1 MTSKFTIPIV
11 ADMSSGRERELGY
24 NMGRM
29 FTFLIIT
36 VSLLSVLLVVVASM
50 RPVPTVVSRFEL
62 DRRAGKANKEAK
74 EALRREHLLS
84 DVLVVQRIVVSILL
98 VAVVLLSVAT
108 FGWIIGTIVGIII
121 ALGYA
126 AISRFNPLMRASHRL
141 YERIE
146 PSLLRFVEK
155 SSGVLIF
162 FRGVSGHD
170 TDTYHRFD
178 SREELQQLVNNS
190 GDILSANERSLIVNG
205 LVFSSK
211 EVRSVMTPKSV
222 VSTIKKSEFLG
233 PLVLDELHQLGH
245 SRLPVIGSD
254 LDHVVGVLHL
264 NDLLSLDIKRS
275 VTAEKAMD
283 PKVYYIH
290 QEDTLEH
297 ALAAFLKTH
306 HHLFIVINDLRE
318 TVGILTIEDV
328 LEALIGHKIIDED
341 DNHEDLRAVA
351 AKKAETNNQP
361 GDHVDL

>member
-1 MTSKFTIPIV
+1 
-11 ADMSSGRERELGY
+11 
-24 NMGRM
+24 MGRM
-29 FTFLIIT
+29 FTFLVIV
-36 VSLLSVLLVVVASM
+36 VSLLFVLLVIVSSM
-50 RPVPTVVSRFEL
+50 RPIPNVVSRFEL
-62 DRRAGKANKEAK
+62 DRRASKANKEAK
-74 EALRREHLLS
+74 LALRREQLLP
-84 DVLVVQRIVVSILL
+84 DILALQRITISILL
-98 VAVVLLSVAT
+98 VSVVLLSVVT
-108 FGWIIGTIVGIII
+108 FGWAIGAIVGFIV
-121 ALGYA
+121 ALEYA
-126 AISRFNPLMRASHRL
+126 AISRLTPLMQVSHRL

-155 SSGVLIF
+155 FSGIF
-162 FRGVSGHD
+162 IFVRGVAGHD
-170 TDTYHRFD
+170 TDHYHRFD

-190 GDILSANERSLIVNG
+190 GDVLSANERSLIVNG
-205 LVFSSK
+205 LAFSAK
-211 EVRSVMTPKSV
+211 EVRSVMTPKNV
-222 VSTIKKSEFLG
+222 MSTIKKSEFLG

-245 SRLPVIGSD
+245 SRLPVIGND
-254 LDHVVGVLHL
+254 LDHVVGILHL

-290 QEDTLEH
+290 QDDTLEH
-297 ALAAFLKTH
+297 ALSAFLKTH

>member
-1 MTSKFTIPIV
+1 
-11 ADMSSGRERELGY
+11 
-24 NMGRM
+24 M
-29 FTFLIIT
+29 FTFLVIV
-36 VSLLSVLLVVVASM
+36 VSLLFVLLVVITSM
-50 RPVPTVVSRFEL
+50 RPVPDIISRFEL
-62 DRRAGKANKEAK
+62 DRRASRANKEARS
-74 EALRREHLLS
+74 ALRRERLLP
-84 DVLVVQRIVVSILL
+84 DVLVLQRIIVSILL
-98 VAVVLLSVAT
+98 VAVVLLSIVT
-108 FGWIIGTIVGIII
+108 FGWVIGTIVGFAV
-121 ALGYA
+121 ALQYA
-126 AISRFNPLMRASHRL
+126 VISRFGPLMKVSHGL
-141 YERIE
+141 YEHLE

-155 SSGVLIF
+155 SSGVFVF

-170 TDTYHRFD
+170 TEDHHRFD

-190 GDILSANERSLIVNG
+190 GDILSSNERSLIVNG
-205 LVFSSK
+205 LAFSVK

-245 SRLPVIGSD
+245 SRLPVISND
-254 LDHVVGVLHL
+254 IDHVVGILHL

-290 QEDTLEH
+290 QDDTLEH

-328 LEALIGHKIIDED
+328 LEALIGHKIVDED

-351 AKKAETNNQP
+351 AKKAESNNQP

>member
-1 MTSKFTIPIV
+1 
-11 ADMSSGRERELGY
+11 
-24 NMGRM
+24 M
-29 FTFLIIT
+29 FTFLVIV
-36 VSLLSVLLVVVASM
+36 VSLLFILLVVVASM
-50 RPVPTVVSRFEL
+50 RPIPSIVSRFEL
-62 DRRAGKANKEAK
+62 DRRASKANKEAK
-74 EALRREHLLS
+74 LALRRERLLP
-84 DVLVVQRIVVSILL
+84 DVLALQRVVVSILL
-98 VAVVLLSVAT
+98 VAVVLLSVVT
-108 FGWIIGTIVGIII
+108 FGWVIGVAVGFIV
-121 ALGYA
+121 ALQYA
-126 AISRFNPLMRASHRL
+126 VISRFGPLMRLTHRL

-146 PSLLRFVEK
+146 LPLLRFIEK
-155 SSGVLIF
+155 SSGLFVFL
-162 FRGVSGHD
+162 RGVSGHD

-178 SREELQQLVNNS
+178 SREELQELINKS
-190 GDILSANERSLIVNG
+190 GDILSSNERSLIVNG

-245 SRLPVIGSD
+245 SRLPVISSD
-254 LDHVVGVLHL
+254 LDHVVGILHL

-290 QEDTLEH
+290 QDDTLEH

-328 LEALIGHKIIDED
+328 LEALIGHKIVDED

-351 AKKAETNNQP
+351 AKKAKTNNQP